1 MCRGTI
7 SFANGAI
14 EVEATV
20 IAEALDLP
28 PEALMTMVRSGQ
40 ITSLC
45 ERGVDA
51 DEGRYRL
58 PSFTKASVC
67 ALLWMGVARLSDDQ
81 ALISAIVL
89 CQLSYTDQ
97 VNSLN

>member
-58 PSFTKASVC
+58 TFFYKSKRLRFVMGGRGQIIRRSSIDFGDRPLPTRLRRPS
-67 ALLWMGVARLSDDQ
+67 Q
-81 ALISAIVL
+81 
-89 CQLSYTDQ
+89 
-97 VNSLN
+97 

>member
-14 EVEATV
+14 EVEAPV

-28 PEALMTMVRSGQ
+28 PEVLMTMVRSGQ

-45 ERGVDA
+45 KRGVDA
-51 DEGRYRL
+51 DEGYYRY
-58 PSFTKASVC
+58 PSSTEASVC
-67 ALLWMGVARLSDDQ
+67 ALLWMRA
-81 ALISAIVL
+81 AK
-89 CQLSYTDQ
+89 
-97 VNSLN
+97 

>member
-28 PEALMTMVRSGQ
+28 PEVLMTMVRSGQ

-58 PSFTKASVC
+58 TFFHGSKRLRVVVDGRGQIIQRSSIDF
-67 ALLWMGVARLSDDQ
+67 GARPLPT
-81 ALISAIVL
+81 
-89 CQLSYTDQ
+89 QLHKPGQ
-97 VNSLN
+97 

>member
-14 EVEATV
+14 EVEAPV

-28 PEALMTMVRSGQ
+28 PEVLMTMVRSGQ

-51 DEGRYRL
+51 DEGRHRL
-58 PSFTKASVC
+58 TFFHRRK
-67 ALLWMGVARLSDDQ
+67 RLRFVVDGRGQIIRRSIINFGDRP
-81 ALISAIVL
+81 LPT
-89 CQLSYTDQ
+89 QLHRPGQ
-97 VNSLN
+97 

>member
-7 SFANGAI
+7 SFASGAI
-14 EVEATV
+14 EVEAPV

-28 PEALMTMVRSGQ
+28 PEVLMTMIRSGQ

-51 DEGRYRL
+51 DEGHYRL
-58 PSFTKASVC
+58 TFFHRSK
-67 ALLWMGVARLSDDQ
+67 RLRFVVDERGQIIRRSIIDFGDRP
-81 ALISAIVL
+81 LPT
-89 CQLSYTDQ
+89 QLHRPGQ
-97 VNSLN
+97 

>member
-7 SFANGAI
+7 SFASGAI
-14 EVEATV
+14 EVEAPV

-28 PEALMTMVRSGQ
+28 PEVLMTMVRSGQ

-51 DEGRYRL
+51 DEGHYRL
-58 PSFTKASVC
+58 TFFHRSK
-67 ALLWMGVARLSDDQ
+67 RLRFVVDGRGQ
-81 ALISAIVL
+81 IVRRSTIDFGDRPL
-89 CQLSYTDQ
+89 PTQLHRPGQ
-97 VNSLN
+97 